1 MKYFA
6 THSEELKLRNAG
18 AREEGLPLLS
28 YSGVS
33 QHWTQYSRAAE
44 LRLPL
49 SPGPLLPRSG
59 VEVEKTLAFRKSSTM
74 GNPRPGDMAVVI
86 LRPGNI
92 VSSAD

>member
-28 YSGVS
+28 CSGVS

-49 SPGPLLPRSG
+49 SPSPLLPRSG
-59 VEVEKTLAFRKSSTM
+59 VEVEKTLALRNSSTIVI
-74 GNPRPGDMAVVI
+74 PRPGHRGYTVI
-86 LRPGNI
+86 AFLTIN
-92 VSSAD
+92 